1 MLPSTV
7 ALCSQGFAADRGAQF
22 PLALA
27 TIARWWNCGLGDLRR
42 PPPRGRGGY
51 LGSAGDLGA
60 FFHAEA
66 SRSLAVATIAR
77 WWNSGLGDSRRPPPR
92 GRGGYLG
99 SAGDQ
104 GAFFTLTRVARLR

>member
-51 LGSAGDLGA
+51 LGSAGD
-60 FFHAEA
+60 
-66 SRSLAVATIAR
+66 
-77 WWNSGLGDSRRPPPR
+77 
-92 GRGGYLG
+92 
-99 SAGDQ
+99 Q